1 MSTFSIVN
9 AAAVHARSA
18 DAPTHDG
25 GGAGSLGGHHQPD
38 PFVALKYDLDD
49 MDAPV
54 LIAKGQDFLTF
65 KMREVAEE
73 NGIPIVENPPI
84 ARALYAN
91 VDVD

>member
-1 MSTFSIVN
+1 
-9 AAAVHARSA
+9 
-18 DAPTHDG
+18 
-25 GGAGSLGGHHQPD
+25 
-38 PFVALKYDLDD
+38 

-73 NGIPIVENPPI
+73 NGIPIVENPPV